1 MHIDN
6 NNINYTEKITFYYIN
21 LIDFLSKYLKCKI
34 YYHHQRQFEIIIC
47 YNTYIYVRIISNQLQ
62 MMIDISKNI

>member
-21 LIDFLSKYLKCKI
+21 LINFHFCVNLKSSTAIRNLKFITHKNNIKSIANEDRYFKKY
-34 YYHHQRQFEIIIC
+34 IILISISIC
-47 YNTYIYVRIISNQLQ
+47 
-62 MMIDISKNI
+62 

>member
-21 LIDFLSKYLKCKI
+21 LINFHHFFNLKSSTAIRKFKI
-34 YYHHQRQFEIIIC
+34 H
-47 YNTYIYVRIISNQLQ
+47 NT
-62 MMIDISKNI
+62 

>member
-21 LIDFLSKYLKCKI
+21 LINFHFCVNLKSLTAI
-34 YYHHQRQFEIIIC
+34 R
-47 YNTYIYVRIISNQLQ
+47 NLP
-62 MMIDISKNI
+62 